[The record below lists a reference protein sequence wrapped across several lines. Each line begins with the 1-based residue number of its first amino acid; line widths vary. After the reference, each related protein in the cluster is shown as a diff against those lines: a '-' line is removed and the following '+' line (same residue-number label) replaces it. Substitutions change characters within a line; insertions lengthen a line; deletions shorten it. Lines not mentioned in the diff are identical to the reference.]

1 MYVTQHLGDI
11 LDKSG
16 ITIAHLHKV
25 LERNENE
32 DQISFRAHFKV
43 GQDERYGPTIKRGE
57 KTNCALHA

>member
-1 MYVTQHLGDI
+1 MYVTQHLNDI

-43 GQDERYGPTIKRGE
+43 GQ
-57 KTNCALHA
+57 